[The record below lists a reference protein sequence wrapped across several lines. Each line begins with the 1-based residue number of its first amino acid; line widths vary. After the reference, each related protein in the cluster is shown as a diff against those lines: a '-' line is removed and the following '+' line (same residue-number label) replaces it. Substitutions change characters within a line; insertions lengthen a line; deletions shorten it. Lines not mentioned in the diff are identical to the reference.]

1 MAALTFPQLGAFGA
15 QTAAALSASFSSIA
29 AGLFT
34 TGNVYYVNPVSGSD
48 TAGTGSLAKP
58 FRTIAQAYAQCVSGN
73 NDVVALVGNGAASG
87 TARVDASFTWAK
99 NATHLV
105 GICAPVLVSQRARIA
120 PTSTTAAFTPY
131 WTVSGNGCI
140 FQNIQWFM
148 GFTTGTTSQ
157 IGMVVTG
164 GRNYFSHCHIAGM
177 GDAASAQSAGSRSLV
192 IGSAGA
198 GENLFEDCTIGLDTV
213 TRTQANASVEFT
225 GATPRNTF
233 RRCQFPL
240 MTSAAGVLGI
250 LGTGA
255 GCVDR
260 SNIFEDCTFDN
271 AIKSTSTQMTVLG
284 SFTSASPGGLVIFKN
299 CAMVGVTKF
308 GDANFLANS
317 FLDSSAP
324 SAAAGGLMVAPS

>member
-1 MAALTFPQLGAFGA
+1 MASLTLPQLGAFTA
-15 QTAAALSASFSSIA
+15 QDSAALSAGFSAIA

-34 TGNVYYVNPVSGSD
+34 SGNVYYVNPVSGSD
-48 TAGTGSLAKP
+48 TAGVGSLAKP

-73 NDVVALVGNGAASG
+73 NDVVALIGNGAASG

-105 GICAPVLVSQRARIA
+105 GLCSPVLTSQRARIA

-164 GRNYFSHCHIAGM
+164 SRNYFSRCHIAGM

-192 IGSAGA
+192 VGSAGS

-213 TRTQANASVEFT
+213 TRTQANASLELA
-225 GATPRNTF
+225 GATPRNVF
-233 RRCQFPL
+233 RRCIFPF

-250 LGTGA
+250 LGTGN
-255 GCVDR
+255 GCIDR
-260 SNIFEDCTFDN
+260 TTIFDDCLFDN
-271 AIKSTSTQMTVLG
+271 AIKSTSTQMTVL
-284 SFTSASPGGLVIFKN
+284 ASMTTAAPGGLLYFKK
-299 CAMVGVTKF
+299 CAMVGATKF
-308 GDANFLANS
+308 GDTNALAVS
-317 FLDSSAP
+317 YIDMAAV
-324 SAAAGGLMVAPS
+324 SAAAGGLGVNPS